1 MARKKIS
8 QPVPHMDMTPFV
20 DVILL
25 ILMFFIMA
33 TKFKPPEPVPI
44 NAPSSVSSQP
54 LPENN
59 AVLIGIDKDNKVYFS
74 IQSMND
80 PQKAWD
86 IISKASEAR
95 GMPIPEAIVHKSM
108 PGDVIGVPFSQL
120 QSFLN
125 LPRDQMLKVTQPGI
139 PVADSANN
147 ELVYWIAATKQVYSG
162 ESLKYLIKGDDNAK
176 FTTFN
181 AVIEAL
187 KKNDEQKYNL
197 VTLPK
202 SVPVGSDLYIDKLQQ
217 EKQARQRKK
226 ATEGL

>member
-1 MARKKIS
+1 
-8 QPVPHMDMTPFV
+8 MDMTPFV

-44 NAPSSVSSQP
+44 DTPGSVSSQQM
-54 LPENN
+54 PENN

-86 IISKASEAR
+86 IIVRASEAR
-95 GMPIPEAIVHKSM
+95 NIPISPELAKKYT
-108 PGDVIGVPFSQL
+108 PGETLGVPFSQL
-120 QSFLN
+120 KGYLE
-125 LPRDQMLKVTQPGI
+125 LPNDQKSKVAQPGI

-147 ELVYWIAATKQVYSG
+147 ELVYWIGASKQIFAG
-162 ESLKYLIKGDDNAK
+162 EPLKYLIKGDNASK
-176 FTTFN
+176 YPTFN
-181 AVIEAL
+181 AVIDAL

-197 VTLPK
+197 VTLPE
-202 SVPVGSDLYIDKLQQ
+202 SVPVGSDLYKDRLSQ
-217 EKQARQRKK
+217 EKEARSRKK
-226 ATEGL
+226 AQP